1 MNETPNLTMKDIA
14 RELGVSIATV
24 SRALKDSPR
33 ISAEKREEIKKYARE
48 HKFLPNMIAK
58 TLRRSKIQPPK
69 IIGVIVPEFTHFYFS
84 SILAGIEEEASAR
97 GYSLMIAQSNEK
109 YEREVKICK
118 SFHENKVCGIAIV
131 AKQVENPCLLFGIEH
146 LFAVHV
152 AIVSA
157 VSTKKLFDL
166 ISQRKIVFAFHFAEK
181 RRKSP
186 RNAYHT
192 LFKIVFANISLQGRG
207 VDGRATCC
215 IHWHLFA
222 NKIAHTCC
230 LQRAVLDETQGPIA
244 RHRPKIE
251 CGVRHNDLN

>member
-1 MNETPNLTMKDIA
+1 MFVLGKNNLT
-14 RELGVSIATV
+14 EVV
-24 SRALKDSPR
+24 
-33 ISAEKREEIKKYARE
+33 
-48 HKFLPNMIAK
+48 N
-58 TLRRSKIQPPK
+58 
-69 IIGVIVPEFTHFYFS
+69 IGIMVE
-84 SILAGIEEEASAR
+84 
-97 GYSLMIAQSNEK
+97 N
-109 YEREVKICK
+109 KICG
-118 SFHENKVCGIAIV
+118 VAIV

-166 ISQRKIVFAFHFAEK
+166 ISQRKVVFAFHFAEK

-192 LFKIVFANISLQGRG
+192 LFKIVFANISLQGRW

-244 RHRPKIE
+244 RYGPKIE